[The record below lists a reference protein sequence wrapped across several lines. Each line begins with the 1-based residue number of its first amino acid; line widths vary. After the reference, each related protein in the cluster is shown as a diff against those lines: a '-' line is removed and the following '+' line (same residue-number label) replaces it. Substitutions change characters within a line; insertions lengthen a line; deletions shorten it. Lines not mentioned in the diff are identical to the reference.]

1 VKGGAETERAQPP
14 SYVWIAALVA
24 LLALHAWIFK
34 NGADLRV
41 FELAGSRALHGQELY
56 RLDEGVP
63 FKYTPIAALLLS
75 PFSLLPH
82 KAAHLIWNALSVLAI
97 LRLMRW
103 SSGGGMPLW
112 PSLMVLALAGPFIH
126 RLFALG
132 QIDAL
137 LLWLMVESE
146 IRVER
151 PLLSG
156 LLWALA
162 CLFKPPFL
170 IFLLVAAALRQWKR
184 IGALAAFCALG
195 LLAGWSELPAWHQL
209 LAVTT
214 RPMLCGDPENQGMV
228 GISCHYFG
236 SAQAAIVPAGA
247 IAFAL
252 LSRRRLAV
260 ASCFFLSAF
269 FSPLCWETNLIAVI
283 PLAFAVARARF
294 VWAHAALF
302 AAIAVN
308 LLNYDLLGRDLFFRV
323 LEYRHYGLAALLVA
337 ITAASV
343 DRLPQ
348 ECG

>member
-1 VKGGAETERAQPP
+1 VNGGAESERAQPR
-14 SYVWIAALVA
+14 SYLWIAALLA

-41 FELAGSRALHGQELY
+41 FELAGSRALHGEELY
-56 RLDEGVP
+56 RPDEAMP

-82 KAAHLIWNALSVLAI
+82 KASHLLWNALSVLAI
-97 LRLMRW
+97 LRLMCW
-103 SSGGGMPLW
+103 SSGGRMPLR
-112 PSLMVLALAGPFIH
+112 PSLLVLALQALFIH

-151 PLLSG
+151 PLISG

-170 IFLLVAAALRQWKR
+170 IFLLVAAAFRQWKR
-184 IGALAAFCALG
+184 IGALAAFGALG
-195 LLAGWSELPAWHQL
+195 LLAGWRELPAFCEL

-214 RPMLCGDPENQGMV
+214 QPMLCGDPENQGIV
-228 GISCHYFG
+228 GIACHYFG
-236 SAQAAIVPAGA
+236 SAQAAIVPAAA

-252 LSRRRLAV
+252 LSRKRLAV

-269 FSPLCWETNLIAVI
+269 FSPLCWETNLIALI
-283 PLAFAVARARF
+283 PLAYVVAQARFIWARAT
-294 VWAHAALF
+294 LF

-348 ECG
+348 E